1 MASRAWATPAHVL
14 GEPALKKKRGQSHNH
29 PEMTPQEMARC
40 KPATEVDRLG
50 LPIPTHLVSNDEYF
64 PPFLQ
69 TLQQKQVEARVLDAL
84 ESVPPRVNIGRRQFL
99 ATSAGLAASFGALN
113 EVFKRY
119 AYGETLFRVAKDSG
133 FDHEAF
139 SADGPPS
146 DLFVFDDQ
154 VHIVRGSPTGGGF
167 GADSL
172 LVLAQGDSARFPNS
186 PFPSNPWNP
195 ENRPDEHGDAWANWD
210 PKLIGLNN
218 MDDTLFWLPHF
229 IRACFLESQTTV
241 ALISNVPGQI
251 GYWVTRS
258 QHMRPPNPARNVYE
272 TRPQEILT
280 AEQNFA
286 SREFINAVAGS
297 TRALSQGLMYMGP
310 GNLWYLQEQID
321 QFGVDSWKGYQ
332 HPVAKRDD
340 DPDTT
345 FEYWTFDDEELAFP
359 TFAFIRDAYRKYGH
373 AKPGLNCV
381 NVHKGLGDYASPTD
395 IPAAAAAFPE
405 LNFVIFHCCFR
416 PACFNYEALQDV
428 KSGRLRDG
436 VPDIKDTTEFAQLCS
451 PYPNVYAEIGN
462 IFASSVVTFPTV
474 CAHLIGILFK
484 YFGAD
489 RILWGTDSTFYG
501 SPQWQI
507 EAFWRLQIP
516 EAFRERFGYPEI
528 TDEMKRKV
536 LGLNSARLYGLAPD
550 VTRYNKIPDDYH
562 GRLVGDAQLMKTMEY
577 DDRLPNELPMKDS
590 PGASSP
596 DGVGRLRAAYRE
608 GTRTRFGIPVSKR
621 PDGWIRVR

>member
-1 MASRAWATPAHVL
+1 M
-14 GEPALKKKRGQSHNH
+14 KKKRGQAHNH

-40 KPATEVDRLG
+40 RPATEVDPLG

-69 TLQQKQVEARVLDAL
+69 TPQQKQVEARVLDAL
-84 ESVPPRVNIGRRQFL
+84 ESVPRRVNIDRRQFL
-99 ATSAGLAASFGALN
+99 ATSAGLAASFVALN
-113 EVFKRY
+113 EVFRKY
-119 AYGETLFRVAKDSG
+119 AYGETLFRVASDAG
-133 FDHEAF
+133 FDHHAF
-139 SADGPPS
+139 VADGPPP

-154 VHIVRGSPTGGGF
+154 VHIVRGSPTGGGY
-167 GADSL
+167 GGGDSL
-172 LVLAQGDSARFPNS
+172 LVLAQGDTARFPNS
-186 PFPSNPWNP
+186 PFLSNPWNP
-195 ENRPDEHGDAWANWD
+195 HNYPDEFGNTWGNWD
-210 PKLIGLNN
+210 PKLVGKNT
-218 MDDTLFWLPHF
+218 MDDTMFWLPNF
-229 IRACFLESQTTV
+229 IKACYFESQTSV
-241 ALISNVPGQI
+241 ALISNVPGQWEF
-251 GYWVTRS
+251 WVSRANG
-258 QHMRPPNPARNVYE
+258 QRPPNNARNVYE

-297 TRALSQGLMYMGP
+297 TRALSQGMMYMGP

-321 QFGVDSWKGYQ
+321 QFGVDAWKGYQ

-340 DPDTT
+340 KADST

-359 TFAFIRDAYRKYGH
+359 TFAFIRDAYRKHG
-373 AKPGLNCV
+373 ATKPGLNCV
-381 NVHKGLGDYASPTD
+381 NVHKGLGDFASPTD

-405 LNFVIFHCCFR
+405 LNFIIFHCCFR
-416 PACFNYEALQDV
+416 PALFNYDALQDV
-428 KSGRLRDG
+428 KSGRLREG

-474 CAHLIGILFK
+474 CAHLMGILFK

-516 EAFRERFGYPEI
+516 EAFRQQFGYPEI
-528 TDEMKRKV
+528 TEEMKRKV
-536 LGLNSARLYGLAPD
+536 LGQNAARLYGLTPD
-550 VTRYNKIPDDYH
+550 VSRYTELPDDYH
-562 GRLVGDAQLMKTMEY
+562 QRLVGDAALMKTMEY
-577 DDRLPNELPMKDS
+577 DDRLPNELPS
-590 PGASSP
+590 ASRN
-596 DGVGRLRAAYRE
+596 DRLDELRAGYAE
-608 GTRTRFGIPVSKR
+608 EAGTRFGIARTKR
-621 PDGWIRVR
+621 PDGWIRVK